1 MPTRKYPLPQPGDRF
16 GRLTV
21 IGFLGDEKGST
32 GRIRHM
38 YVCACDCGR
47 TTTVAIGS
55 LTSGDT
61 MSCGC
66 LGDERRLKGL
76 TTGVQTALKTNRVG
90 YKGVYR
96 TQDGRWR
103 MTFIHGGR
111 RSVSYHP
118 SAKAAAR
125 AYDAMAIELR
135 GPDTCLNFPEDY
147 PDHPNRKPARRTGE
161 RRDVHAH

>member
-1 MPTRKYPLPQPGDRF
+1 MPTRKHPTPQPGERF

-21 IGFLGDEKGST
+21 IRFLGDERGST
-32 GRIRHM
+32 GRVRHM
-38 YVCACDCGR
+38 YECACGCGR
-47 TTTVAIGS
+47 TTTAAAGNLV
-55 LTSGDT
+55 SGNT
-61 MSCGC
+61 VSCGC
-66 LGDERRLKGL
+66 LGDERRMRGL

-103 MTFIHGGR
+103 MTFIHGKR
-111 RSVSYHP
+111 RHVSYYA

-135 GPDTCLNFPEDY
+135 GPDACINFPEEH
-147 PDHPNRKPARRTGE
+147 PDHLNRKPARRIP
-161 RRDVHAH
+161 